1 MVQSLPIPQTWMPS
15 AEEHHSPRVLNI
27 GGRESSAIMAPA
39 LHPQACTQ
47 GERPVSE
54 PVSEPKIAQKSPYPV
69 AVEAGKSYFWCSC
82 GLSANQPFCD
92 GSHKTTDMTPVR
104 YEAAESAIVYFCG
117 CKHTGKP
124 VLCDGSHAR
133 L

>member
-1 MVQSLPIPQTWMPS
+1 M
-15 AEEHHSPRVLNI
+15 
-27 GGRESSAIMAPA
+27 
-39 LHPQACTQ
+39 
-47 GERPVSE
+47 SE

-69 AVEAGKSYFWCSC
+69 AFEAGKSYVWCAC
-82 GLSANQPFCD
+82 GLSANQPFGD